1 MLGVCDVTFASSRDV
16 LELTG
21 YRPGAAP
28 PCALSTPPP
37 AVADPRVFVPE
48 LVYCGGGAAHEV
60 ETRR

>member
-28 PCALSTPPP
+28 PCALSTPLP

-48 LVYCGGGAAHEV
+48 VVYCGGGTTS
-60 ETRR
+60 TRC